1 MPRYMMDKEG
11 KVIEIPEEREEL
23 AIQMPVSEP
32 LPKSEPEEP
41 KSDTDDLFEVPQP
54 EDNDMRT
61 DHLVAAPEDDD
72 LSDLTDPPE
81 EEELSDLFTGEQ
93 PAEEP
98 EQERQTRQAPRRF
111 VRTNRRYPPPTSMQG
126 VGY

>member
-61 DHLVAAPEDDD
+61 DHLIAAPEEDDM
-72 LSDLTDPPE
+72 SDLTDPPE
-81 EEELSDLFTGEQ
+81 EEDLSDLFTGEQ

-98 EQERQTRQAPRRF
+98 ERAIRPPVRRY
-111 VRTNRRYPPPTSMQG
+111 VRTNRPYYPPPTSLKGLRQ
-126 VGY
+126 

>member
-1 MPRYMMDKEG
+1 MTMPEDEG
-11 KVIEIPEEREEL
+11 QTISV
-23 AIQMPVSEP
+23 PVEATP
-32 LPKSEPEEP
+32 PAEVEEEP
-41 KSDTDDLFEVPQP
+41 KSDIDDLFEVPQP

-98 EQERQTRQAPRRF
+98 EQERPTRQPPKRL
-111 VRTNRRYPPPTSMQG
+111 VRTSKGYPPPTTLGG

>member
-1 MPRYMMDKEG
+1 MPDNEQEIYRENPMLVRPVEALPP
-11 KVIEIPEEREEL
+11 VIPQPEI
-23 AIQMPVSEP
+23 
-32 LPKSEPEEP
+32 EEP
-41 KSDTDDLFEVPQP
+41 KSDIDDLFEVPQP
-54 EDNDMRT
+54 EDNDIRT
-61 DHLVAAPEDDD
+61 DHLVAAPEEDD

-98 EQERQTRQAPRRF
+98 EQVQRPPVRRF
-111 VRTNRRYPPPTSMQG
+111 IRTNRRYPPPPTSVQG